1 MKFLRNNK
9 IFDENV
15 DRISRNRN
23 VNEIIIANRNDG
35 IIRISST
42 RDLLANAKHIND
54 KRLDLALFLSI
65 DNSGLVRTQDTYQ
78 SRPLLRDPSLSSSYK
93 TNTSLYPLVGSLTT
107 KNTEETKI
115 MSTC

>member
-42 RDLLANAKHIND
+42 RDLLANAKYIND
-54 KRLDLALFLSI
+54 ERLDLALFLSI
-65 DNSGLVRTQDTYQ
+65 DNSGLVRTQDTCQ

-93 TNTSLYPLVGSLTT
+93 TNT
-107 KNTEETKI
+107 
-115 MSTC
+115 